1 MANSLARNVA
11 SRRISFVSWNVRGL
25 GKPTKLNKVLSHLD
39 NLGAQI
45 AFIQET
51 HLNVSDHTKVR
62 RRWVSQ
68 SFHSLFN
75 SKARGVARAGDC
87 YRRTRRLP
95 RATNGVGAPSSVALG
110 PTSH

>member
-1 MANSLARNVA
+1 MAISLARNVA

-68 SFHSLFN
+68 SFHSIFN
-75 SKARGVARAGDC
+75 SKATGVAIFIHHSVPFVASNVIVDR
-87 YRRTRRLP
+87 
-95 RATNGVGAPSSVALG
+95 NG
-110 PTSH
+110 HY

>member
-39 NLGAQI
+39 NLEAQI

-51 HLNVSDHTKVR
+51 HLNVSDHTKVLDDG
-62 RRWVSQ
+62 
-68 SFHSLFN
+68 SLSHFN
-75 SKARGVARAGDC
+75 LYLIVNPEVM
-87 YRRTRRLP
+87 LF
-95 RATNGVGAPSSVALG
+95 
-110 PTSH
+110 